1 MVNPGSPESM
11 RAQQMAGTQPAMP
24 KGMLFVMMF
33 TLIIMFTVMGF
44 RVQIGSAL
52 NSVFHFI
59 DFNGQQPVL
68 TLVIAGLIMI
78 TLSTALRF
86 VLTDPIGPAMSQYKQ
101 RKFSAEYRQARLENN
116 LNKLKKYEAMQPKMM
131 AKSQEQ
137 SMSMMMSMPIT
148 MIVIIPI
155 YAWIYYFV
163 SLDAGC
169 AHIVPEELLT
179 ISMPWG
185 FANLND
191 GILLSIPLWIF
202 VYSLISL
209 PIGQL
214 ETKILLY
221 WKLSKRIKML
231 DAGIEPPAWKP
242 IWKRKA

>member
-11 RAQQMAGTQPAMP
+11 RAQQMANAQTPMP

-33 TLIIMFTVMGF
+33 TLIIMFAVMGF

-52 NSVFHFI
+52 NVVFQFI
-59 DFNGQQPVL
+59 DFDGQRPVL
-68 TLVIAGLIMI
+68 TLIIAGLIMI

-86 VLTDPIGPAMSQYKQ
+86 ILTDPIGPAMSQYKQ

-116 LNKLKKYEAMQPKMM
+116 LNKLKKYEAMQSKMM

-137 SMSMMMSMPIT
+137 SMSMMMSMPVT

-169 AHIVPEELLT
+169 AHIIPEALLT

-191 GILLSIPLWIF
+191 GILLGIPLWIF